1 MGGAKEMENMITLT
15 IDGVSVTVP
24 EGSTVLEAA
33 RAANI
38 NIPTLCYLKDVQ
50 QIGACRI
57 CLVEIEKARGLAAA
71 CVMPA
76 AEGMVVRTNTEQLRK
91 QRKVNL
97 ELLLASHNRECTS
110 CVRSENCEL
119 QALCRE
125 YGVKEYPYDGAGK
138 ETSVDD
144 LSPSIVR
151 DNSKCINCRRC
162 VAACTNVQEIGAIG
176 VSKRGFKTQI
186 GPIFGRPLMATS
198 CVNCGQCI
206 VACPVGALHEKE
218 SIDDVWAAISDPD
231 KYVVVQP
238 APAVRASIGEEFGLP
253 MGVAQT
259 GKLVA
264 ALRRLGFNKVF
275 DTNFGADLTIMEE
288 GTELVHRLG
297 DKDAVLPMITSCSP
311 GWVSYCEK
319 FYPEFIPNLSSCKSP
334 HEMTGA
340 MAKSYYAE
348 KMGIDPKS
356 IVVVS
361 VMPCTAKKYEA
372 NRPELANKGMK
383 DVDHV
388 ITVRELARMIKQAG
402 IDFARLPDEQ
412 FDSVMGASA
421 GAADIF
427 GATGGVMEAAL
438 RTVYEIVTGKTLEN
452 VNFEAV
458 RGTTGVK
465 EATIDLNGK
474 QINVAVAHGT
484 ANAKKVLE
492 AVKSGEKTYHFI
504 EVMCCPGGCVTGG
517 GQPIVS
523 SKDLQ
528 YIDVKALRAKA
539 LYDEDASKSLR
550 KSHDN
555 PEIKAIYEE
564 FLGEPGG
571 HKAHEL
577 LHTTYSAKE
586 KYFI

>member
-1 MGGAKEMENMITLT
+1 MENMINLT
-15 IDGVSVTVP
+15 IDGVSVSVP

-71 CVMPA
+71 CVMPV
-76 AEGMVVRTNTEQLRK
+76 AEGMVVRTNTAKLREQR
-91 QRKVNL
+91 RVNL

-125 YGVKEYPYDGAGK
+125 YGVKEYPFDGEKK
-138 ETSVDD
+138 ETKIDD
-144 LSPSIVR
+144 LSLSVVR

-162 VAACTNVQEIGAIG
+162 IAACNNVQEIGAIG

-186 GPIFGRPLMATS
+186 GAIYDRSLAATS

-218 SIDDVWAAISDPD
+218 NIDDVWAALNDPT

-259 GKLVA
+259 GKLAA
-264 ALRRLGFNKVF
+264 ALRRLGFAKVF
-275 DTNFGADLTIMEE
+275 DTNFGADLTIIEE
-288 GTELVHRLG
+288 GTELIQRLG
-297 DKDAVLPMITSCSP
+297 DKNAVLPMITSCSP

-340 MAKSYYAE
+340 MVKTYFAE
-348 KMGIDPKS
+348 KAGIDPKS

-361 VMPCTAKKYEA
+361 VMPCTAKKFEA
-372 NRPELANKGMK
+372 ARAELSNDGMQ
-383 DVDHV
+383 DVDYV
-388 ITVRELARMIKQAG
+388 LTVRELARMIKQAG
-402 IDFARLPDEQ
+402 IDFARLPNEG
-412 FDSVMGASA
+412 FDPMLGESSGAS
-421 GAADIF
+421 DIF

-438 RTVYEIVTGKTLEN
+438 RTVYEKVTGKTLDKVDFTE
-452 VNFEAV
+452 V

-465 EATIDLNGK
+465 EATIDLDGK
-474 QINVAVAHGT
+474 KVNVAVAHGT

-504 EVMCCPGGCVTGG
+504 EIMCCPGGCVTGG

-528 YIDVKALRAKA
+528 YIDLKAVRAKA
-539 LYDEDASKSLR
+539 LYDEDAGKPIR
-550 KSHDN
+550 KSHEN
-555 PEIKAIYEE
+555 PEITAIYKE

-577 LHTTYSAKE
+577 LHTTYMAKK
-586 KYFI
+586 KYYV

>member
-1 MGGAKEMENMITLT
+1 MNNVTLT
-15 IDGVSVTVP
+15 IDGIKVTVP
-24 EGSTVLEAA
+24 ENYTILEAA
-33 RAANI
+33 REANI

-50 QIGACRI
+50 EIGACRM
-57 CLVEIEKARGLAAA
+57 CLVEIVGARSLQAA
-71 CVMPA
+71 CVSPVG
-76 AEGMVVRTNTEQLRK
+76 EGMVVYTNTQKLRK
-91 QRKVNL
+91 SRKTIL
-97 ELLLASHNRECTS
+97 ELILSNHNRECTS

-125 YGVKEYPYDGAGK
+125 YGVKEYPYDGARK

-144 LSPSIVR
+144 LSLSVVR
-151 DNSKCINCRRC
+151 DNSKCIDCRRC
-162 VAACTNVQEIGAIG
+162 VAACTNIQGIGAIG
-176 VSKRGFKTQI
+176 VSKRGFKSNVGAI
-186 GPIFGRPLMATS
+186 YDRPLAATS

-218 SIDDVWAAISDPD
+218 SIDDVWAALNDKN

-238 APAVRASIGEEFGLP
+238 APAVRATIGEEFGLP

-259 GKLVA
+259 GKLAA
-264 ALRRLGFNKVF
+264 ALRRLGFEKVF
-275 DTNFGADLTIMEE
+275 DTNFGADLTIIEE
-288 GTELVHRLG
+288 GTELIQRLS
-297 DKDAVLPMITSCSP
+297 DKNAVLPMITSCSP

-334 HEMTGA
+334 HEMEGA
-340 MAKSYYAE
+340 MVKSYFAE

-372 NRPELANKGMK
+372 ARPELGNDGMK
-383 DVDHV
+383 DVDYV

-402 IDFARLPDEQ
+402 INFAMLPDEC
-412 FDSVMGASA
+412 FDSMLGYSTGAS
-421 GAADIF
+421 DIF

-438 RTVYEIVTGKTLEN
+438 RSVYELVTGKTLEN
-452 VNFEAV
+452 VDFTAV
-458 RGTTGVK
+458 RGTDGVK
-465 EATIDLNGK
+465 EATIDLDGRK
-474 QINVAVAHGT
+474 ITVAVASGT

-492 AVKSGEKTYHFI
+492 AVKSGEKDYQFI

-523 SKDLQ
+523 SKELQ
-528 YIDVKALRAKA
+528 YIDLKAIRAKA
-539 LYDEDASKSLR
+539 LYNEDAGKPIR
-550 KSHDN
+550 KSHEN
-555 PEIKAIYEE
+555 PEIKAIYAD
-564 FLGEPGG
+564 FLGEAGG

-586 KYFI
+586 KYYVD